1 LTNAETPGSTEA
13 GSVTI
18 HVCVT
23 CRKAAGSEERPGAEL
38 FRTLAAGS
46 NPHGFRV
53 EAVEC
58 LSVCKRPCTVAV
70 SSPGPLDLCVWRP
83 RPATAADTIL
93 AGAALYARTADGIVP
108 WRERPEALRKGV
120 VARIPPFPAA
130 PRGGRRMSDLSKIPC
145 TIVTGFLGAG
155 KTTLVRHLLENAG
168 GRRLACWSTS
178 SAISA
183 STAPSSRA
191 AASRLLGRGHRRTA
205 EWLYLLHGGR

>member
-1 LTNAETPGSTEA
+1 MTNAETPGSTEA

-70 SSPGPLDLCVWRP
+70 SSPGRWTYVYGDLD
-83 RPATAADTIL
+83 PASAAETIL
-93 AGAALYARTADGIVP
+93 AGAALYARTPDGIVP

-120 VARIPPFPAA
+120 VARIPPFPPPLAEAA
-130 PRGGRRMSDLSKIPC
+130 
-145 TIVTGFLGAG
+145 
-155 KTTLVRHLLENAG
+155 E
-168 GRRLACWSTS
+168 
-178 SAISA
+178 
-183 STAPSSRA
+183 
-191 AASRLLGRGHRRTA
+191 
-205 EWLYLLHGGR
+205 